1 MSHLLF
7 LLDDLR
13 AVSCLRSWWCHGG
26 CGGEVRDTRGVL
38 RPGILR
44 PGVLS
49 KALPSPLPADP
60 AQQVPASGSGCGGRP
75 RGSASAQH
83 VPPVRSVVAGDVP
96 GAVAAR
102 GGAPAIKKCKLGDL
116 LGREKVP

>member
-1 MSHLLF
+1 MVPW
-7 LLDDLR
+7 R
-13 AVSCLRSWWCHGG
+13 VWGG
-26 CGGEVRDTRGVL
+26 GKGHQRGPETWHPETWRPEQGPVGQFCGPGLETR
-38 RPGILR
+38 
-44 PGVLS
+44 
-49 KALPSPLPADP
+49 PLPADP
-60 AQQVPASGSGCGGRP
+60 AQHVPASGSGCGGRP